1 MSHVRNTVVG
11 ALLTATLALLLTESA
26 WAVPSYSRRY
36 GVDCSTCHTVW
47 GALTG
52 AGVTFRLSGYRAI
65 NGRELKPISED
76 IELGNGALT
85 IPTTLP
91 FSFVTGVGY
100 DWRSEERTSNG
111 NPVGGAL
118 PAGTKTTQKASSL
131 ALEDASIFLTG
142 SFGKHLSGFI
152 EFPMYETKAWEFTP
166 TGPAEANS
174 ASGSSATGG
183 RQFQFVA
190 ENPAFEV
197 AKFWWNDLVGDNNSM
212 NLLGGITHL
221 PLAYPSGKVRLS
233 VNQFLIYE
241 RRALDL
247 ISPRGVSGSIGSADE
262 SLFRLGEPQIFVE
275 LNGILTFGKALTD
288 TGKRETFWNE
298 YHIGVSNGSNG
309 KPDNN
314 TTKDLYGRYVMR
326 WYNQSL
332 GVFGYTSADT
342 YDDLFRTSNTVGV
355 GGSLGI
361 MSGAQS
367 ANKMTRTGLDFTLS
381 LAPFGIPV
389 SLDNQFMWNSESNP
403 TGFDQAFKWRGGFD
417 QLNWLVSRNDVL
429 YARYDWIKGDSFN
442 DTNSNVNGN
451 TGQTAATPQEYD
463 IVAGYQHLIQQNV
476 KFILELRRHEFK
488 DTSAPTTA
496 KLADTG
502 GTARFMIGF

>member
-1 MSHVRNTVVG
+1 
-11 ALLTATLALLLTESA
+11 
-26 WAVPSYSRRY
+26 
-36 GVDCSTCHTVW
+36 
-47 GALTG
+47 LTG

-262 SLFRLGEPQIFVE
+262 SLFRLGEPQIIVE

-342 YDDLFRTSNTVGV
+342 YDDLFRTSNTASVA
-355 GGSLGI
+355 GSLGI

-429 YARYDWIKGDSFN
+429 YARYDWIKGDAFN
-442 DTNSNVNGN
+442 DTNTTITVNGAPV

>member
-1 MSHVRNTVVG
+1 MRSGRNAVVG
-11 ALLTATLALLLTESA
+11 ALLTATLALLLTPSA

-100 DWRSEERTSNG
+100 DWRSEERTASTGVSN
-111 NPVGGAL
+111 
-118 PAGTKTTQKASSL
+118 TQKASSL

-142 SFGKHLSGFI
+142 SFGKHLSAFV

-166 TGPAEANS
+166 TGPAEAN
-174 ASGSSATGG
+174 ANSGS
-183 RQFQFVA
+183 RQFQFTA
-190 ENPAFEV
+190 ENPTFEV
-197 AKFWWNDLVGDNNSM
+197 AKFWWNDLLPGDIAPPNSV

-247 ISPRGVSGSIGSADE
+247 ISRNPVSGIGSADE
-262 SLFRLGEPQIFVE
+262 TLFRLGEPQVLVE
-275 LNGILTFGKALTD
+275 LNGILTFGKPLTD

-314 TTKDLYGRYVMR
+314 TTKDLYARYVMR

-332 GVFGYTSADT
+332 GFFGYYSADT
-342 YDDLFRTSNTVGV
+342 YDDLFRTGNAI
-355 GGSLGI
+355 GGAGLGI

-367 ANKMTRTGLDFTLS
+367 QNKMTRTGIDFTLS
-381 LAPFGIPV
+381 LAPMGIPV

-403 TGFDQAFKWRGGFD
+403 TGFDQEFKWRGGFD
-417 QLNWLVSRNDVL
+417 QVNWLMSRTDVL
-429 YARYDWIKGDSFN
+429 YARYDWIKGDAFDDRGS
-442 DTNSNVNGN
+442 TVNGQ
-451 TGQTAATPQEYD
+451 TGVTFSTPQEND
-463 IVAGYQHLIQQNV
+463 IVAGFQHLIQQNV

-488 DTSAPTTA
+488 DTSTPTA
-496 KLADTG
+496 SKLADNG
-502 GTARFMIGF
+502 GTVRFMIGF

>member
-1 MSHVRNTVVG
+1 MRSGRNAVVG
-11 ALLTATLALLLTESA
+11 ALLTATLALLLTPSA

-47 GALTG
+47 GALNV

-100 DWRSEERTSNG
+100 DWRSEKRTDSTGASN
-111 NPVGGAL
+111 
-118 PAGTKTTQKASSL
+118 TQKASSL

-142 SFGKHLSGFI
+142 SFGKHLSAFV

-166 TGPAEANS
+166 TGPAEAN
-174 ASGSSATGG
+174 ANSGS

-190 ENPAFEV
+190 ENPTFEV
-197 AKFWWNDLVGDNNSM
+197 AKFWWNDLVGDNNSV

-247 ISPRGVSGSIGSADE
+247 ISRNPVSGIGSADE
-262 SLFRLGEPQIFVE
+262 TLFRLGEPQILVE
-275 LNGILTFGKALTD
+275 LNGILTFGNALTD

-314 TTKDLYGRYVMR
+314 TTKDLYARYVMR
-326 WYNQSL
+326 WYNQTL
-332 GVFGYTSADT
+332 GFFGYYSADT
-342 YDDLFRTSNTVGV
+342 YDDLFRTGNSIAAAAAVPP
-355 GGSLGI
+355 GGLGI

-381 LAPFGIPV
+381 LAPMGIPV

-403 TGFDQAFKWRGGFD
+403 TGFGQEFKWRGGFD
-417 QLNWLVSRNDVL
+417 QVNWLLSRTNVL
-429 YARYDWIKGDSFN
+429 YARYDWIKGNAFDDRGSTAN
-442 DTNSNVNGN
+442 
-451 TGQTAATPQEYD
+451 GQTGVTFSSPQEYD

-488 DTSAPTTA
+488 DTSTPTA
-496 KLADTG
+496 SKLADNG

>member
-1 MSHVRNTVVG
+1 MNSGRNAAIG
-11 ALLTATLALLLTESA
+11 ALLAATLALLLSPSA
-26 WAVPSYSRRY
+26 LAVPSYSRRY

-65 NGRELKPISED
+65 NGRVLKPISED

-100 DWRSEERTSNG
+100 DWRSEERTSSG
-111 NPVGGAL
+111 LGGAAPPA
-118 PAGTKTTQKASSL
+118 PAGTKSTQKASSL

-142 SFGKHLSGFI
+142 SFGKHLSAFV

-174 ASGSSATGG
+174 APGSTATGG
-183 RQFQFVA
+183 RQFQFNA
-190 ENPAFEV
+190 ENPVFEV
-197 AKFWWNDLVGDNNSM
+197 AKFWWNDLVGDNNSV

-247 ISPRGVSGSIGSADE
+247 ISRNSVSNIGPTADE
-262 SLFRLGEPQIFVE
+262 TLFRLGEPQIILE
-275 LNGILTFGKALTD
+275 LNGILTFGNALTD

-298 YHIGVSNGSNG
+298 YHVGISNGSNG

-326 WYNQSL
+326 WYNQTL
-332 GVFGYTSADT
+332 GVFGYYSADT
-342 YDDLFRTSNTVGV
+342 YDDKFRTDNIV
-355 GGSLGI
+355 GGANLGI

-389 SLDNQFMWNSESNP
+389 SLDNQFMWNSESSP

-429 YARYDWIKGDSFN
+429 YARYDWIKGNAFDDRGATAN
-442 DTNSNVNGN
+442 
-451 TGQTAATPQEYD
+451 GQTGVTFSTPQEWD
-463 IVAGYQHLIQQNV
+463 VVAGYQHLVQQNI

-488 DTSAPTTA
+488 DTSTPTAA
-496 KLADTG
+496 KLADNG
-502 GTARFMIGF
+502 GTARVMIGF

>member
-1 MSHVRNTVVG
+1 MGYGRNAVVG
-11 ALLTATLALLLTESA
+11 ALLAATVALLLTESA

-100 DWRSEERTSNG
+100 DWRSEERTSSG
-111 NPVGGAL
+111 FGAGVP
-118 PAGTKTTQKASSL
+118 PAGSKSTQRASSL

-142 SFGKHLSGFI
+142 SFGKHLSAFV

-247 ISPRGVSGSIGSADE
+247 ISPNAVSASIGAADE
-262 SLFRLGEPQIFVE
+262 SLFRLGEPQIIVE
-275 LNGILTFGKALTD
+275 LNGILTFGKPLTD

-332 GVFGYTSADT
+332 GVFGYYSADT
-342 YDDLFRTSNTVGV
+342 YDDQFRNANIV
-355 GGSLGI
+355 GGGNLGI

-367 ANKMTRTGLDFTLS
+367 ANKMTRTGIDFTLS
-381 LAPFGIPV
+381 LAPMGIPV

-403 TGFDQAFKWRGGFD
+403 TGFDQKFNWKGGFD

-429 YARYDWIKGDSFN
+429 YARYDWIKGDTFN
-442 DTNSNVNGN
+442 DTNSNVNSQ
-451 TGQTAATPQEYD
+451 TGITFSTPQEND

-488 DTSAPTTA
+488 DTARPTTA
-496 KLADTG
+496 KLVDNG

>member
-1 MSHVRNTVVG
+1 MRYGRNAVVG
-11 ALLTATLALLLTESA
+11 ALLAATFGLLFTTSA
-26 WAVPSYSRRY
+26 SAVPSYSRRY

-47 GALTG
+47 GALNSG
-52 AGVTFRLSGYRAI
+52 GVTFRLSGYRAI
-65 NGRELKPISED
+65 NGRVLKPLSED
-76 IELGNGALT
+76 IELGNGSLT

-100 DWRSEERTSNG
+100 DWRSEQRTNSSG
-111 NPVGGAL
+111 VSS
-118 PAGTKTTQKASSL
+118 TQKASSL

-142 SFGKHLSGFI
+142 SFGKHLSAFV

-174 ASGSSATGG
+174 APGSTATGG
-183 RQFQFVA
+183 RQFQFPA
-190 ENPAFEV
+190 ENPTFEV
-197 AKFWWNDLVGDNNSM
+197 AKFWWNDLVESAPPNSV

-247 ISPRGVSGSIGSADE
+247 ISRNSVSAGIGASDE
-262 SLFRLGEPQIFVE
+262 TLFRLGEPQILLE
-275 LNGILTFGKALTD
+275 LNGILTFGSALTD

-314 TTKDLYGRYVMR
+314 TTKDFYARYVMR
-326 WYNQSL
+326 WYNQTL
-332 GVFGYTSADT
+332 GFFGYYSADT
-342 YDDLFRTSNTVGV
+342 YDDAFRTNNAVGAPA
-355 GGSLGI
+355 GLGI

-367 ANKMTRTGLDFTLS
+367 QNKMGRTGLDFTLS
-381 LAPFGIPV
+381 AAPLGIPV

-403 TGFDQAFKWRGGFD
+403 TGFGEEFKWRGGFD
-417 QLNWLVSRNDVL
+417 QLNWLLGRRDVL
-429 YARYDWIKGDSFN
+429 YARYDWIKGNAFDDRGSTAN
-442 DTNSNVNGN
+442 
-451 TGQTAATPQEYD
+451 GQTGVTFSTPQEWD
-463 IVAGYQHLIQQNV
+463 IVAGYQHLIEQNV
-476 KFILELRRHEFK
+476 KFIFELRRHEFR
-488 DTSAPTTA
+488 DTSTPTA
-496 KLADTG
+496 SKLADNG
-502 GTARFMIGF
+502 GTARVMIGF